1 MGTFLAKKHPLNLDS
16 FSRNY
21 YIPTR
26 HEIWRLLA
34 SQIAKS
40 EKNLSKKKADEV
52 KLTAKGRYAV
62 MAVADMAA
70 QGPSMRSSLTDISR
84 RQGISLS
91 FLEQLFAKLRRAGIV
106 ESSRGASGGYV
117 LSAPA
122 VEVTLDR
129 IIFAVDEDIKAHGC
143 TPEAKIAC
151 TGKTDK
157 CLTHNLWGAL
167 ENHIE
172 QFLASVTV
180 QDVVD
185 GRLPVTEMEA
195 AE

>member
-1 MGTFLAKKHPLNLDS
+1 M
-16 FSRNY
+16 
-21 YIPTR
+21 
-26 HEIWRLLA
+26 
-34 SQIAKS
+34 
-40 EKNLSKKKADEV
+40 
-52 KLTAKGRYAV
+52 KLTAKTRYAV

-70 QGPSMRSSLTDISR
+70 QTPIDGNAVRSSLADISR

-91 FLEQLFAKLRRAGIV
+91 FLEQLFGKLRRAGLV
-106 ESSRGASGGYV
+106 ESSRGANGGYV
-117 LSAPA
+117 LAVSAP
-122 VEVTLDR
+122 ELTLDR

-172 QFLASVTV
+172 QFLASITV

-185 GRLPVTEMEA
+185 GRFPVAAMDTGELEA

>member
-1 MGTFLAKKHPLNLDS
+1 M
-16 FSRNY
+16 
-21 YIPTR
+21 
-26 HEIWRLLA
+26 
-34 SQIAKS
+34 
-40 EKNLSKKKADEV
+40 
-52 KLTAKGRYAV
+52 

-70 QGPSMRSSLTDISR
+70 QGISVRSSLTEISQ

-91 FLEQLFAKLRRAGIV
+91 FLEQLFGKLRRAGIV
-106 ESSRGASGGYV
+106 ESHRGAMGGYV
-117 LSAPA
+117 LADKA
-122 VEVTLDR
+122 ADLTLEK

-151 TGKTDK
+151 TGKTDR

-167 ENHIE
+167 EDHIE
-172 QFLASVTV
+172 QFLASITV

-185 GRLPVTEMEA
+185 GRFPVPELEA

>member
-1 MGTFLAKKHPLNLDS
+1 M
-16 FSRNY
+16 
-21 YIPTR
+21 
-26 HEIWRLLA
+26 
-34 SQIAKS
+34 
-40 EKNLSKKKADEV
+40 
-52 KLTAKGRYAV
+52 TAKGRYAV

-70 QGPSMRSSLTDISR
+70 QGADMRSSLTDISQ

-91 FLEQLFAKLRRAGIV
+91 FLEQLFGKLRRAGIV
-106 ESSRGASGGYV
+106 ESQRGATGGYV
-117 LSAPA
+117 LSEDASSL
-122 VEVTLDR
+122 TLDK

-143 TPEAKIAC
+143 TPEKKLSC
-151 TGKTDK
+151 TGSSDK

-172 QFLASVTV
+172 QFLASITV

-185 GRLPVTEMEA
+185 GRFPVGELEA

>member
-1 MGTFLAKKHPLNLDS
+1 M
-16 FSRNY
+16 
-21 YIPTR
+21 
-26 HEIWRLLA
+26 
-34 SQIAKS
+34 
-40 EKNLSKKKADEV
+40 

-70 QGPSMRSSLTDISR
+70 QGASARSSLTEISQ

-91 FLEQLFAKLRRAGIV
+91 FLEQLFGKLRRAGIV
-106 ESSRGASGGYV
+106 ESSRGAMGGYV
-117 LSAPA
+117 LADKA
-122 VEVTLDR
+122 ANLTLEK

-143 TPEAKIAC
+143 TPEAKVAC
-151 TGKTDK
+151 TGRTDR

-167 ENHIE
+167 EDHIE
-172 QFLASVTV
+172 QFLASITV

-185 GRLPVTEMEA
+185 GRFPVPELEA

>member
-1 MGTFLAKKHPLNLDS
+1 M
-16 FSRNY
+16 
-21 YIPTR
+21 
-26 HEIWRLLA
+26 
-34 SQIAKS
+34 
-40 EKNLSKKKADEV
+40 
-52 KLTAKGRYAV
+52 

-70 QGPSMRSSLTDISR
+70 QGASARSSLTEISQ

-91 FLEQLFAKLRRAGIV
+91 FLEQLFGKLRRAGIV
-106 ESSRGASGGYV
+106 DSHRGASGGYV
-117 LSAPA
+117 LAEKASDL
-122 VEVTLDR
+122 TLEK

-151 TGKTDK
+151 TGKTDR

-167 ENHIE
+167 EDHIE
-172 QFLASVTV
+172 QFLASITV

-185 GRLPVTEMEA
+185 GRFPVAELEA

>member
-1 MGTFLAKKHPLNLDS
+1 
-16 FSRNY
+16 
-21 YIPTR
+21 
-26 HEIWRLLA
+26 
-34 SQIAKS
+34 
-40 EKNLSKKKADEV
+40 
-52 KLTAKGRYAV
+52 

-70 QGPSMRSSLTDISR
+70 QGASMRSSLTEISK

-91 FLEQLFAKLRRAGIV
+91 FLEQLFGKLRRAGIV
-106 ESSRGASGGYV
+106 ESQRGASGGYILV
-117 LSAPA
+117 DKAANL
-122 VEVTLDR
+122 TLEK

-143 TPEAKIAC
+143 TPETKIAC

-172 QFLASVTV
+172 QFLASITV

-185 GRLPVTEMEA
+185 GRFPVAAMDTGELEA

>member
-1 MGTFLAKKHPLNLDS
+1 M
-16 FSRNY
+16 
-21 YIPTR
+21 
-26 HEIWRLLA
+26 
-34 SQIAKS
+34 
-40 EKNLSKKKADEV
+40 

-70 QGPSMRSSLTDISR
+70 QTPIDGNAVRSSLADISR

-91 FLEQLFAKLRRAGIV
+91 FLEQLFGKLRRAGLV
-106 ESSRGASGGYV
+106 ESSRGANGGYV
-117 LSAPA
+117 LAVSAP
-122 VEVTLDR
+122 ELTLDR

-172 QFLASVTV
+172 SFLASVTV

-185 GRLPVTEMEA
+185 GRLPMAQMEA

>member
-1 MGTFLAKKHPLNLDS
+1 LTNLVGINIS
-16 FSRNY
+16 HKRFRVRAGL
-21 YIPTR
+21 IKPAFEKR
-26 HEIWRLLA
+26 
-34 SQIAKS
+34 
-40 EKNLSKKKADEV
+40 EKNSLKLGEAV

-70 QGPSMRSSLTDISR
+70 QGVDARCSLAEISA

-106 ESSRGASGGYV
+106 ESRRGASGGYV
-117 LSAPA
+117 LTQAPQA
-122 VEVTLDR
+122 LTLER
-129 IIFAVDEDIKAHGC
+129 VIFAVDEDIKAHGC
-143 TPEAKIAC
+143 SPETKIAC
-151 TGKTDK
+151 TGRTAK

-172 QFLASVTV
+172 NFLASITV

-185 GRLPVTEMEA
+185 GRFPAALEA

>member
-1 MGTFLAKKHPLNLDS
+1 M
-16 FSRNY
+16 
-21 YIPTR
+21 
-26 HEIWRLLA
+26 
-34 SQIAKS
+34 
-40 EKNLSKKKADEV
+40 
-52 KLTAKGRYAV
+52 

-70 QGPSMRSSLTDISR
+70 QGDSMRSSLTDISK

-91 FLEQLFAKLRRAGIV
+91 FLEQLFGKLRRAGIV
-106 ESSRGASGGYV
+106 DSQRGPAGGYV
-117 LSAPA
+117 LADEA
-122 VEVTLDR
+122 ANLTLEK

-151 TGKTDK
+151 TGKTDR

-167 ENHIE
+167 EDHIE
-172 QFLASVTV
+172 QFLASITV

-185 GRLPVTEMEA
+185 GRFPMREIDSGELEA

>member
-1 MGTFLAKKHPLNLDS
+1 M
-16 FSRNY
+16 
-21 YIPTR
+21 
-26 HEIWRLLA
+26 
-34 SQIAKS
+34 
-40 EKNLSKKKADEV
+40 

-70 QGPSMRSSLTDISR
+70 QGASVRSSLSDISA
-84 RQGISLS
+84 RQNISLS
-91 FLEQLFAKLRRAGIV
+91 FLEQLFGKLRRAGIV

-117 LSAPA
+117 LTTPA
-122 VEVTLDR
+122 TDMTLDQ

-185 GRLPVTEMEA
+185 GRLPMTEMEA

>member
-1 MGTFLAKKHPLNLDS
+1 
-16 FSRNY
+16 
-21 YIPTR
+21 
-26 HEIWRLLA
+26 
-34 SQIAKS
+34 
-40 EKNLSKKKADEV
+40 
-52 KLTAKGRYAV
+52 

-70 QGPSMRSSLTDISR
+70 QGASMRSSLTEISK

-91 FLEQLFAKLRRAGIV
+91 FLEQLFGKLRRAGIV
-106 ESSRGASGGYV
+106 ESQRGASGGYILV
-117 LSAPA
+117 DKAANL
-122 VEVTLDR
+122 TLEK

-172 QFLASVTV
+172 QFLASITV

-185 GRLPVTEMEA
+185 GRFPVAAMDTGELEA

>member
-1 MGTFLAKKHPLNLDS
+1 M
-16 FSRNY
+16 
-21 YIPTR
+21 
-26 HEIWRLLA
+26 
-34 SQIAKS
+34 
-40 EKNLSKKKADEV
+40 

-70 QGPSMRSSLTDISR
+70 QTPIDGNAVRSSLADISR

-91 FLEQLFAKLRRAGIV
+91 FLEQLFGKLRRAGLV
-106 ESSRGASGGYV
+106 ESSRGANGGYV
-117 LSAPA
+117 LAVSAP
-122 VEVTLDR
+122 ELTLDR

-172 QFLASVTV
+172 SFLASVTV

-185 GRLPVTEMEA
+185 GRLPIAQVEA

>member
-1 MGTFLAKKHPLNLDS
+1 
-16 FSRNY
+16 
-21 YIPTR
+21 
-26 HEIWRLLA
+26 
-34 SQIAKS
+34 
-40 EKNLSKKKADEV
+40 
-52 KLTAKGRYAV
+52 
-62 MAVADMAA
+62 MAVADMAS
-70 QGPSMRSSLTDISR
+70 QGHIDGESARSTLTEISE

-91 FLEQLFAKLRRAGIV
+91 FLEQLFGKLRRAGIV
-106 ESSRGASGGYV
+106 DSYRGATGGYV
-117 LSAPA
+117 LAQSPSDL
-122 VEVTLDR
+122 TLEK

-151 TGKTDK
+151 TGKTDR

-172 QFLASVTV
+172 HFLASITV

-185 GRLPVTEMEA
+185 GRFPLVPEAGPVLEA

>member
-1 MGTFLAKKHPLNLDS
+1 
-16 FSRNY
+16 
-21 YIPTR
+21 
-26 HEIWRLLA
+26 
-34 SQIAKS
+34 
-40 EKNLSKKKADEV
+40 
-52 KLTAKGRYAV
+52 

-70 QGPSMRSSLTDISR
+70 QSSGEGTSVRSSLTEISQ

-91 FLEQLFAKLRRAGIV
+91 FLEQLFGKLRRAGIV
-106 ESSRGASGGYV
+106 ESHRGATGGYV
-117 LSAPA
+117 LAEKA
-122 VEVTLDR
+122 ADLTLEK

-151 TGKTDK
+151 TGKTDR

-167 ENHIE
+167 EDHIE
-172 QFLASVTV
+172 QFLASITV

-185 GRLPVTEMEA
+185 GRFPVQELDSGELEA

>member
-1 MGTFLAKKHPLNLDS
+1 
-16 FSRNY
+16 
-21 YIPTR
+21 
-26 HEIWRLLA
+26 
-34 SQIAKS
+34 
-40 EKNLSKKKADEV
+40 
-52 KLTAKGRYAV
+52 

-70 QGPSMRSSLTDISR
+70 QGASMRSSLTEISQ

-91 FLEQLFAKLRRAGIV
+91 FLEQLFGKLRRAGIV
-106 ESSRGASGGYV
+106 ESQRGAMGGYI
-117 LSAPA
+117 LADKA
-122 VEVTLDR
+122 GNLTLEK

-151 TGKTDK
+151 TGKTDR

-167 ENHIE
+167 EDHIE
-172 QFLASVTV
+172 QFLASITV

-185 GRLPVTEMEA
+185 GRFPVAEMEA

>member
-1 MGTFLAKKHPLNLDS
+1 
-16 FSRNY
+16 
-21 YIPTR
+21 
-26 HEIWRLLA
+26 
-34 SQIAKS
+34 
-40 EKNLSKKKADEV
+40 
-52 KLTAKGRYAV
+52 

-70 QGPSMRSSLTDISR
+70 QGSAMQSSLTEISQ

-91 FLEQLFAKLRRAGIV
+91 CLEQLFGKLRRAGIV
-106 ESSRGASGGYV
+106 ESQRGAMGGYV
-117 LSAPA
+117 LADKA
-122 VEVTLDR
+122 GNLTLEK

-151 TGKTDK
+151 TGKTDR

-167 ENHIE
+167 EDHIE
-172 QFLASVTV
+172 QFLASITV

-185 GRLPVTEMEA
+185 GRFPVAEMEA

>member
-1 MGTFLAKKHPLNLDS
+1 
-16 FSRNY
+16 
-21 YIPTR
+21 
-26 HEIWRLLA
+26 
-34 SQIAKS
+34 
-40 EKNLSKKKADEV
+40 V

-70 QGPSMRSSLTDISR
+70 QGQKNGMAMRSSLSEISQ

-91 FLEQLFAKLRRAGIV
+91 FLEQLFGKLRRAGIV
-106 ESSRGASGGYV
+106 DSQRGAAGGYV
-117 LSAPA
+117 LAESA
-122 VEVTLDR
+122 VSLTLEK

-167 ENHIE
+167 EDHIE
-172 QFLASVTV
+172 QFLASITV

-185 GRLPVTEMEA
+185 GRFPVPELDSEELEA

>member
-1 MGTFLAKKHPLNLDS
+1 
-16 FSRNY
+16 
-21 YIPTR
+21 
-26 HEIWRLLA
+26 
-34 SQIAKS
+34 
-40 EKNLSKKKADEV
+40 
-52 KLTAKGRYAV
+52 

-70 QGPSMRSSLTDISR
+70 QGASVRSSLTEISQ

-91 FLEQLFAKLRRAGIV
+91 FLEQLFGKLRRAGIV
-106 ESSRGASGGYV
+106 ESHRGATGGYV
-117 LSAPA
+117 LAEKA
-122 VEVTLDR
+122 ADLTLEK

-151 TGKTDK
+151 TGKTDR

-167 ENHIE
+167 EDHIE
-172 QFLASVTV
+172 QFLASITV

-185 GRLPVTEMEA
+185 GRFPVPELEA